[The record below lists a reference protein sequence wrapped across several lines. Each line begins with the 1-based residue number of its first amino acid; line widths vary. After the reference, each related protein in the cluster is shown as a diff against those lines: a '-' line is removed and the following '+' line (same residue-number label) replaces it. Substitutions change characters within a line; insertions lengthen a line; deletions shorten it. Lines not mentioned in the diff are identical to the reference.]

1 MKLFEFQLV
10 LFALIPFHGV
20 FPPKVW
26 GRRLFSKKYFH
37 LGTNFGGQIYVGIVL
52 HGGLMI
58 TLC

>member
-10 LFALIPFHGV
+10 LFALIP